1 MKIRP
6 AFWKALFAG
15 VTAPAMLYAPPPSYT
30 AMIGDFTV
38 AGSFARVGA
47 LLTTIARNGA

>member
-1 MKIRP
+1 MKILP
-6 AFWKALFAG
+6 AFWTALFAG
-15 VTAPAMLYAPPPSYT
+15 MAAPALLYAPPPSYT

-47 LLTTIARNGA
+47 LLTMIARNGA